1 MGSLGT
7 FSTVVVIAAIITGI
21 YLLYIRRSFGKT
33 ASTALALL
41 VFVLLLLLLG
51 GETCGSTG

>member
-41 VFVLLLLLLG
+41 VFVLLLLLFC